1 MKNRYTVYGDKAFD
15 AMIDEYMVQIKDA
28 VLEVM
33 PEEYLSALILGGGYG
48 RGEGGVFI
56 ENGKMELYNDFD
68 FFVISNNLSRAKMNE
83 YYHKLF
89 EVGEK
94 LTEKIG
100 IDVDFGPFR
109 NISDLANMKFTMMW
123 YELKQAHIVIYGD
136 DKILDAI
143 PDFKAEEIP
152 LSEAMGLT
160 LNRSVGLLLAKQRL
174 ENVENLTTPDKDFIE
189 RNIYKA
195 AMAAGDAFLICNHIF
210 NHSYVARMDL
220 MDQFKDD
227 KIIKENK
234 FLELYKRSI
243 LYKLKPVRKN
253 LSHKE
258 LSSLHSEVLDI
269 YKKFF
274 LFVAGKAWRCEFAD
288 FKSFGETV
296 LCSKIDADSPIQIL
310 KNMILNIKEVGGPF
324 SLRWF
329 LKYPRYRL
337 FYAVPY
343 FAFMDKTYEE
353 NIPAV
358 LGLDSATSEE
368 EKLQQFLRLWE
379 RFN

>member
-1 MKNRYTVYGDKAFD
+1 MKYKYTVYGDEKFD
-15 AMIDEYMVQIKDA
+15 DMIDKYMLEIKEA

-56 ENGKMELYNDFD
+56 ENNQMELYNDFD
-68 FFVISNNLSRAKMNE
+68 FFVISNNISRAKMSE

-109 NISDLANMKFTMMW
+109 NISELANMKFTMMW

-136 DKILDAI
+136 KDILNAI
-143 PDFKAEEIP
+143 PDFKPEEIP
-152 LSEAMGLT
+152 FAEAMGLI
-160 LNRSVGLLLAKQRL
+160 LNRSVGLLFAKQRL
-174 ENVENLTTPDKDFIE
+174 DDIEKLTTPDKDFIE

-195 AMAAGDAFLICNHIF
+195 AMAAGDAFLICNHTF
-210 NHSYVARMDL
+210 NHSYVERMNL
-220 MDQFKDD
+220 MDKFKNHD
-227 KIIKENK
+227 IVLQNK
-234 FLELYKRSI
+234 FLELYKRAI

-253 LSHKE
+253 LSHQE
-258 LSSLHSEVLDI
+258 LSSLLHEVKNV

-274 LFVAGKAWRCEFAD
+274 LFVAEKAWQRKFTD
-288 FKSFGETV
+288 FYSFGECVATN
-296 LCSKIDADSPIQIL
+296 KIETDSIIQIM
-310 KNMILNIKEVGGPF
+310 KNIILNFKEVGGTF
-324 SLRWF
+324 SFKWF

-337 FYAVPY
+337 FYAVPF
-343 FAFMDKTYEE
+343 FAFQEKSYEK

-358 LGLDSATSEE
+358 LGIPNDASDEE
-368 EKLQQFLRLWE
+368 MLNQFIKLWE